1 MFESHYKNISTS
13 QEVRDLV
20 VALKECRITKNYIKM
35 LDINIR
41 QHSKMSLSELK
52 QYKLDTEV

>member
-1 MFESHYKNISTS
+1 MIKYMQANMFESHYKNISTS

-41 QHSKMSLSELK
+41 QHSKM
-52 QYKLDTEV
+52 